1 MEAAKERRLPW
12 LWQAATSA
20 VIVALLGGVKPMP
33 QAVLVAAL
41 VLVCVVQR
49 AFPTSR
55 VATALR
61 TCVLVASTWLAVAA
75 VVTFVA
81 LAATPPQE
89 HPDMPIGEVFLGVLA
104 ASVASAIVLWLRV
117 RRRDRWSIDES
128 DRAPAPERRLA
139 LVVELFTVAAAVR
152 AALDVV

>member
-20 VIVALLGGVKPMP
+20 VLVALLGGVKPMP
-33 QAVLVAAL
+33 QVALVAVLV
-41 VLVCVVQR
+41 VVCVVQR

-55 VATALR
+55 ASAALR

-75 VVTFVA
+75 VVTFAA

-89 HPDMPIGEVFLGVLA
+89 HPDMPIGEVFLGVIA

-117 RRRDRWSIDES
+117 RRRDRWSADES
-128 DRAPAPERRLA
+128 ERAHIPEPRLA
-139 LVVELFTVAAAVR
+139 LVVELFAVATAVR
-152 AALDVV
+152 AALDGG